1 MIGRYPSDPSLFL
14 ATGGS
19 GHAYKFLP
27 VIGKVVADAIEGSL
41 DPAVAKK
48 FAVDRD
54 CAQMSLARW
63 SLGGLMGESQLDIAG
78 LCNPE
83 DLLPTV

>member
-1 MIGRYPSDPSLFL
+1 MLL

-27 VIGKVVADAIEGSL
+27 VIGKVVVDAIEGSL
-41 DPAVAKK
+41 DAAVAKK

-54 CAQMSLARW
+54 CTQMQLARW
-63 SLGGLMGESQLDIAG
+63 SLGGLMGESQLDVAS
-78 LCNPE
+78 LCTPE
-83 DLLPTV
+83 DLFAIE

>member
-1 MIGRYPSDPSLFL
+1 MLL

-41 DPAVAKK
+41 DAAVAKK

-54 CAQMSLARW
+54 CTQMQLARW
-63 SLGGLMGESQLDIAG
+63 SLGGLIGESQQLDVSS
-78 LCNPE
+78 LCTPR
-83 DLLPTV
+83 DLFAMK